1 MKDFDFD
8 SLFPPEFFA
17 EDAPLPTPAIVA
29 LLEQE
34 PKPEPT
40 IVELEPTIV
49 EPEPE
54 PPIELPIV
62 EPEPPIVE
70 PEPPTIQA
78 PATIQDAEIVEVNVP
93 RSGWIEPDREVVSS
107 TLPRDLL
114 DAIRQMAQGDTDQ
127 MEFENEDGFA
137 FGDLDQLEASATAYD
152 DIAYR
157 HDLIEWGE
165 IFIGQGTTKMRLP
178 WEGMGFSEAAIEA
191 LKKADATQ
199 TAITLFDTVRKAAN
213 ELKGMRSRLYE
224 RRFTRYGNKWVS
236 VASGYGAVCI
246 ELSAMLDR
254 EVELRRQIN
263 DGFAGAK
270 QGCLVAIA
278 EIVQATTTLSHAE
291 IDRTIREE
299 YLPRFPSQTQM
310 NRSFRLRI
318 EKPRIRPALKRQLEG
333 QLESAELLAQ
343 ITHANRTI
351 EEEEAIRRVTRMN
364 EQVIM
369 EAKAKAVNSF
379 SQKVLRKIA
388 ETLGRLS
395 SDKVR
400 PGNLTKTV
408 QESVTRALE
417 DLRVMTDQPWATT
430 SLQEAVNQLQSVGA
444 MAQDG
449 EVSREELTGRID
461 TLLSE
466 FDRTY
471 DFNFTPASIG
481 HRTFATIELAD
492 ED

>member
-1 MKDFDFD
+1 MKEFDFS
-8 SLFPPEFFA
+8 SLFPSEFFE
-17 EDAPLPTPAIVA
+17 EDTPLPESGTVA
-29 LLEQE
+29 LLER
-34 PKPEPT
+34 
-40 IVELEPTIV
+40 

-54 PPIELPIV
+54 PERPIV
-62 EPEPPIVE
+62 ELEPPIVE
-70 PEPPTIQA
+70 PEPEITIEPPIVEPIQA
-78 PATIQDAEIVEVNVP
+78 PATIQDAEIVEVDIP
-93 RSGWIEPDREVVSS
+93 RSGWIEPDRGMS

-127 MEFENEDGFA
+127 IELENEDGFA
-137 FGDLDQLEASATAYD
+137 FGDLTQLEASATAYD

-178 WEGMGFSEAAIEA
+178 WEGMGFSETAIEA

-236 VASGYGAVCI
+236 VASGYGAVCM

-263 DGFAGAK
+263 DDFAGAK

-278 EIVQATTTLSHAE
+278 EIMQATTTLSHAE

-351 EEEEAIRRVTRMN
+351 EEEEAIRRITRMN
-364 EQVIM
+364 ERVIM

-388 ETLGRLS
+388 DTLSRLS

-417 DLRVMTDQPWATT
+417 DLRVMTDQPWSTT
-430 SLQEAVNQLQSVGA
+430 SLQEAVDQLQSVGA

-449 EVSREELTGRID
+449 EVSREELTDRID
-461 TLLSE
+461 TLLGE

-481 HRTFATIELAD
+481 HRTFTAIELAGGG